1 MARHKTPID
10 EVVKDLDFTDT
21 DSFHE
26 EVTDEQS
33 IMTAIVNGEEEY
45 MREQYGDDVVDK
57 CLQRRGMARKT
68 K

>member
-1 MARHKTPID
+1 MSRHKTAID

-26 EVTDEQS
+26 EITDEQS

-45 MREQYGDDVVDK
+45 MREQYGDDTVDK
-57 CLQRRGMARKT
+57 YLQRRGMARKT

>member
-1 MARHKTPID
+1 MARPKTPID

-45 MREQYGDDVVDK
+45 MREQYGDDAVDK
-57 CLQRRGMARKT
+57 YLQRRGMARKT

>member
-33 IMTAIVNGEEEY
+33 ILTAIVNGEEEY
-45 MREQYGDDVVDK
+45 MREQYGDDTVDK
-57 CLQRRGMARKT
+57 YLQRRGMARKT